1 MKITKKDLI
10 DNPILSVLNAEEGDE
25 IKIVKPGTVTT
36 TTESEHPPVPPIH
49 S

>member
-1 MKITKKDLI
+1 MKITKKDLS
-10 DNPILSVLNAEEGDE
+10 DNPILSDLGAEIGDE
-25 IKIVKPGTVTT
+25 IQIVKPGTVTT